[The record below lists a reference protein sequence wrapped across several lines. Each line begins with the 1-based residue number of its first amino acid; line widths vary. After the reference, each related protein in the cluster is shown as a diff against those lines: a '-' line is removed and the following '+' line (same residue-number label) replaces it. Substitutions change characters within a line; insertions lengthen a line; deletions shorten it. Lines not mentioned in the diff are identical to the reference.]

1 MSVQHP
7 AKYGT
12 SVLWLYYLS
21 PLESLGFVTGNNYQT
36 IMTLQPL
43 ILILILLAIHFEVCA
58 PLKHIL
64 FLDRAWISAL
74 HLNKNN
80 T

>member
-7 AKYGT
+7 AKYGI
-12 SVLWLYYLS
+12 SALWLYYRS
-21 PLESLGFVTGNNYQT
+21 PLEIRHRKQLSNNYDIIT
-36 IMTLQPL
+36 IFFF
-43 ILILILLAIHFEVCA
+43 ILLAIHFEVCA
-58 PLKHIL
+58 PVKHIL